1 MKTKPECLSCFIRQ
15 MDRVADR
22 FGASDKIK
30 KEAAGRINKFLEIA
44 DLDLPPPYLSEGIYR
59 IITDSVGKTDPY
71 RSIKKSQN
79 DKVLS
84 MEKRITGA
92 IKRSNDPVMTAV
104 KYSIA
109 ANTIDFGAQEINDD
123 VEKAIKLIADTQLP
137 QPAVERFFNDLR
149 SADKAAFV
157 LDNAGEIVFDKILIE
172 TIKESFDIEFTA
184 VVRGGPIIND
194 VTIDDA
200 KYVGIDQYAEI
211 VEASYAAPGAL
222 ARKDERLKNLF
233 DDSDLIISKGQGN
246 FESLSESRW
255 RVYFL
260 FLAKCDVVAELTGT
274 ALFAPLFLIN
284 K

>member
-92 IKRSNDPVMTAV
+92 IKRSNDPVVTAV

-109 ANTIDFGAQEINDD
+109 ANTIDFGAQ
-123 VEKAIKLIADTQLP
+123 
-137 QPAVERFFNDLR
+137 
-149 SADKAAFV
+149 
-157 LDNAGEIVFDKILIE
+157 
-172 TIKESFDIEFTA
+172 
-184 VVRGGPIIND
+184 
-194 VTIDDA
+194 
-200 KYVGIDQYAEI
+200 
-211 VEASYAAPGAL
+211 
-222 ARKDERLKNLF
+222 
-233 DDSDLIISKGQGN
+233 
-246 FESLSESRW
+246 
-255 RVYFL
+255 
-260 FLAKCDVVAELTGT
+260 
-274 ALFAPLFLIN
+274 
-284 K
+284 